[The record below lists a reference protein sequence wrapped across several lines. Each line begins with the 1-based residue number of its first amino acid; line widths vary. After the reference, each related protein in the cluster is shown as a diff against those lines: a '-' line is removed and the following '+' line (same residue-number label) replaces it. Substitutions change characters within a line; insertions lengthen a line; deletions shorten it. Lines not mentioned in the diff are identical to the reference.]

1 MEKKSSAL
9 GFVWFL
15 NLCLQSFPQNSTLFL
30 EKWSSDELEWVR
42 RICDCKRM
50 LRRPI
55 QNRKDKAS
63 GAWFLMSRSRT
74 SADTERR
81 DWNQQ
86 SCSSHCGICSIS
98 PPTIV
103 LALAVLW
110 MQFDARSPWADFLR
124 TERKH
129 RNLNHMTNSLKFL
142 INVHSGYSS
151 ISCTWYKVPYQL
163 YQFRE
168 EISTV
173 KTPQVSWDWEKALD
187 WCTQPFVLMSCRN
200 SPWFVFCLC
209 WYYALVIS

>member
-63 GAWFLMSRSRT
+63 GAWFLMSGSRT

-110 MQFDARSPWADFLR
+110 MQFDARSPWAVFLR

-142 INVHSGYSS
+142 INVHSGYSHMIQS
-151 ISCTWYKVPYQL
+151 PLSALSVQRRNQYSENPTGFMRL
-163 YQFRE
+163 RE
-168 EISTV
+168 G
-173 KTPQVSWDWEKALD
+173 LR
-187 WCTQPFVLMSCRN
+187 LMYPAICFN
-200 SPWFVFCLC
+200 VM
-209 WYYALVIS
+209 